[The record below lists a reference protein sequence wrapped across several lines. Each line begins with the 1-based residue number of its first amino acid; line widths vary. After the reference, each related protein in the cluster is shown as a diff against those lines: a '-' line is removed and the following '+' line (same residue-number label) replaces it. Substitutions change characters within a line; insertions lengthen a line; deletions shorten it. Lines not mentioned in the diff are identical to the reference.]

1 MTATPKEVQLL
12 SNGAAII
19 STWIFNRRT
28 PWWVSPFLGGSS
40 KLGPILVQWALPG
53 SRLHLMSSLEAR
65 RLPLHLSQQLLL
77 FCHFLPCCDSFINLL
92 VLQGTC
98 TLLRK
103 LD

>member
-28 PWWVSPFLGGSS
+28 PRWVSPFLGGSS

-53 SRLHLMSSLEAR
+53 SRLHLMSSLEALAPSPPLKSTITVV
-65 RLPLHLSQQLLL
+65 LPPS
-77 FCHFLPCCDSFINLL
+77 P
-92 VLQGTC
+92 VL
-98 TLLRK
+98 
-103 LD
+103 